1 MFRSFRKESF
11 NFMRKE
17 GVERR
22 VFFIYKWRGG
32 GRLEGSRGAERG
44 RKRLIVQGCALDD
57 KTIYCLHVGI
67 VVV

>member
-1 MFRSFRKESF
+1 M
-11 NFMRKE
+11 
-17 GVERR
+17 ERR